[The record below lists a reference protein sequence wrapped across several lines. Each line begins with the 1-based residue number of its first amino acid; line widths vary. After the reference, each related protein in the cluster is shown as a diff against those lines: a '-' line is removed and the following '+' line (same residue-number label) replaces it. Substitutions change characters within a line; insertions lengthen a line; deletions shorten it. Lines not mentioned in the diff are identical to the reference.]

1 VKQHELPKKVKRTY
15 FNYDLKCNSR
25 LLTSGICQ
33 VTFLCSS
40 GVTPIADKRNINP
53 SKNLISPWKERE
65 VSLSEAVTQDER
77 ILYKWATDEKDKDQE

>member
-1 VKQHELPKKVKRTY
+1 M
-15 FNYDLKCNSR
+15 
-25 LLTSGICQ
+25 
-33 VTFLCSS
+33 CSS

-77 ILYKWATDEKDKDQE
+77 ILYKWAIDEKANDQE